1 MPVQIDHID
10 TEIEVTPSQA
20 SREAASSASTSET
33 SAASGPA
40 SSRDAFQRA
49 VVAALEAE
57 LDGYLRS
64 RG

>member
-1 MPVQIDHID
+1 MPVQIDQFD

-20 SREAASSASTSET
+20 SREAASGASTTST
-33 SAASGPA
+33 SAASVSA
-40 SSRDAFQRA
+40 TSSDAFRRA

-57 LDGYLRS
+57 FDAYLRS